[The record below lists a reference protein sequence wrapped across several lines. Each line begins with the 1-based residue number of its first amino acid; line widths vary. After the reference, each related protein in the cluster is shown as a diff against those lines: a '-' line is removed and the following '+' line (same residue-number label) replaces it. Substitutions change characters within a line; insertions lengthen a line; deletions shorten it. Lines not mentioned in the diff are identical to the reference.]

1 MQKSL
6 PEQFD
11 RGLEDLSRENP
22 EMFHFER
29 TMAVVRS
36 RNKGMH
42 SLMTN
47 IKNTVERRQLLMSNI
62 KNTVKGFGIV
72 AIVIF
77 AMVLIPAIHKVQVG
91 SIVTVFLPSTSG
103 VETGELLKC
112 ANSLGNTSQMNIS
125 QSPDGTQLVLAFN
138 RIKTA
143 EALKQV
149 QTAFSPLTTNSSEI
163 EFDSRGVYKD
173 VGGSALAA
181 LINLVVHVDASGMT
195 DAEIEAE
202 LQSQM
207 PGIHEVD
214 VQTVISG
221 GETERR
227 IEIQWGSDGSTIT
240 DGVHKMEFHVTDDG
254 S

>member
-72 AIVIF
+72 AIVII
-77 AMVLIPAIHKVQVG
+77 AMVLIPASYKVQVG
-91 SIVTVFLPSTSG
+91 SIVTVSLPSTSG
-103 VETGELLKC
+103 VETGELMKC
-112 ANSLGNTSQMNIS
+112 ANSLDNRSRMNIS
-125 QSPDGTQLVLAFN
+125 QSPDGIELVLAFN

-149 QTAFSPLTTNSSEI
+149 KTAFASLTIDSPEI

-181 LINLVVHVDASGMT
+181 LIKLVAHIDASGLT

-202 LQSQM
+202 LQRQM
-207 PGIHEVD
+207 PGTQEVH
-214 VQTVISG
+214 VQTVTSG

-227 IEIQWGSDGSTIT
+227 IEIKWESNGSTIT
-240 DGVHKMEFHVTDDG
+240 DGVQEMEFRVTNDG

>member
-1 MQKSL
+1 
-6 PEQFD
+6 
-11 RGLEDLSRENP
+11 
-22 EMFHFER
+22 
-29 TMAVVRS
+29 MAAVRN
-36 RNKGMH
+36 RNKEVHPLMFNIKKTAERRH
-42 SLMTN
+42 SLM
-47 IKNTVERRQLLMSNI
+47 SNV
-62 KNTVKGFGIV
+62 KNTVKGFGIA

-91 SIVTVFLPSTSG
+91 SIVTVSLPSTSS
-103 VETGELLKC
+103 VETGELMKC
-112 ANSLGNTSQMNIS
+112 ANSIDNTFQMNIS
-125 QSPDGTQLVLAFN
+125 QSPDGIQLVLAFN

-149 QTAFSPLTTNSSEI
+149 QTAFAPLTTDSPDI

-181 LINLVVHVDASGMT
+181 LIKLVAHIDASGLT

-207 PGIHEVD
+207 PGTQEVH
-214 VQTVISG
+214 VQTVTSG

-227 IEIQWGSDGSTIT
+227 IEIQWESDGSIIT
-240 DGVHKMEFHVTDDG
+240 DDVQEIEFRVMDDG
-254 S
+254 L